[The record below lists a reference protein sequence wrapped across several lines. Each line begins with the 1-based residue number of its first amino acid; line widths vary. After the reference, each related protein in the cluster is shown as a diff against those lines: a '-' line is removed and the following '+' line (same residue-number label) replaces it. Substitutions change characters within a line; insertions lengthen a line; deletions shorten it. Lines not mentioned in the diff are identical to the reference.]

1 MFPNELPFEQPQPPT
16 VEGETEA
23 MLSNDQK
30 IKCDKFCEELENSMN
45 RMMSL
50 DIRLFNL
57 QLAPYNW
64 VAVNQSNEDSDYE
77 DCDEDELDVNNAM
90 PQLYARPWHVI
101 QRAESKW

>member
-1 MFPNELPFEQPQPPT
+1 
-16 VEGETEA
+16 
-23 MLSNDQK
+23 MLSNDEK
-30 IKCDKFCEELENSMN
+30 IKCDIFCGELENSMN
-45 RMMSL
+45 RMLCL

-64 VAVNQSNEDSDYE
+64 VAANQSNEQSDYE
-77 DCDEDELDVNNAM
+77 DCDEDKLDINNEST